1 MYPEKIFTSIKKTA
15 VFYFSGT
22 GNAEQVAIWLS
33 DFAFKK
39 GIDCKTY
46 NIAACN
52 TYKVTEIIENA
63 LILIISPT
71 HGFNYP
77 KITLDF
83 IRRFPKGQNNVVL
96 MNTRAGMKIGNF
108 ITPGLTGIALI
119 LSAFILKKK
128 GYTIRGQIPFDM
140 PSNWISIHPVL
151 SKNAVQY
158 LHKAIY
164 YRVEQHADKIFSGQR
179 DFHAKRDLVQDI
191 LISPFALA
199 YYWIGRFAFAKSF
212 YASAD
217 CNSCGMCIQQCP
229 VQAIKMVNSHP
240 FWTYK
245 CESCMRCM
253 NKCPQR
259 AIETAH
265 GLIVITGILNSAGV
279 TFLLHEVLKSEI
291 QSPLVRLAIQTGVFM
306 LLLCIFYLLQH
317 LLLKVRFLSKIIS
330 FTSLTHYNFWGRYT
344 SIPDSKWKK

>member
-1 MYPEKIFTSIKKTA
+1 
-15 VFYFSGT
+15 
-22 GNAEQVAIWLS
+22 
-33 DFAFKK
+33 
-39 GIDCKTY
+39 
-46 NIAACN
+46 
-52 TYKVTEIIENA
+52 
-63 LILIISPT
+63 
-71 HGFNYP
+71 
-77 KITLDF
+77 
-83 IRRFPKGQNNVVL
+83 
-96 MNTRAGMKIGNF
+96 
-108 ITPGLTGIALI
+108 
-119 LSAFILKKK
+119 
-128 GYTIRGQIPFDM
+128 M